1 MTTSGVR
8 RPGAFTAQ
16 ESKLTTEAVAPTT
29 ARGCPRVR
37 MATTA
42 STRAA
47 TPLKIARTLFLRMT
61 IPGPPALLLVG
72 NGLGFLQ
79 FLGWR
84 RRLVGLR
91 ERRERVGQDL
101 QRHSRSHL

>member
-72 NGLGFLQ
+72 NGLCFLQ
-79 FLGWR
+79 FLR
-84 RRLVGLR
+84 SSLPLVL
-91 ERRERVGQDL
+91 L
-101 QRHSRSHL
+101 PPPRHPLSQHFPLHS